1 VSTHDGGTKPGPSED
16 DITEAQRL
24 QVLHRKSAAQDACLW
39 CREAWPCRHRQW
51 SEEVLGVAGTDGERE
66 CNG

>member
-1 VSTHDGGTKPGPSED
+1 
-16 DITEAQRL
+16 
-24 QVLHRKSAAQDACLW
+24 VLHRKSAAQDACLW